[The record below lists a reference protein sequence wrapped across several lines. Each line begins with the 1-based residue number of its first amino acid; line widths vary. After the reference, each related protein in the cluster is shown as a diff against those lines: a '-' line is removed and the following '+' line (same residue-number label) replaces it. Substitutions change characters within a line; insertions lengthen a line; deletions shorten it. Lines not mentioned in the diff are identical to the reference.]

1 MRQHQPAPSCDRAG
15 VGLIEAGEDA
25 QQRRLSAPVRAEN
38 ADPRAR
44 LDVQIRAAQDAAPTE
59 GLGDPAGGELR
70 HGRHLASVAA
80 RRVGGNRATHT
91 ERHQMAPAI
100 HLGPETPEHL
110 VKAIE
115 DGGGTLAPLEEAEAV
130 VWVGQPDELPD
141 LPEGVQWVQLQ
152 SAGIEPWVERVR
164 ATSGVTFTSATGAYA
179 SQVAEHALA
188 LLLAGVRGINRY
200 ARAWSWDPGADDTL
214 EGSTVAVI
222 GAGGI
227 GRELIKLLEPH
238 DVNILAVTRSGR
250 DGTLPV
256 ERIGEIWSQA
266 DHFVVCAPSTEDTKH
281 LIGAPEL
288 WVMKPHTWIV
298 NIARGSLIDTDALVQ
313 ALAGR
318 IIGGAALDVTDP
330 EPLPDGHPLWAS
342 PHALITPHVA
352 NPASAMARDL
362 AKRVEEN
369 VRRYAA
375 GEDLLAPVD
384 VGAGY

>member
-110 VKAIE
+110 VTAIQE
-115 DGGGTLAPLEEAEAV
+115 GGGTLAPLEDAEGV
-130 VWVGQPDELPD
+130 VWIGQPDELPE
-141 LPEGVQWVQLQ
+141 LPEGVKWVQLQ

-164 ATSGVTFTSATGAYA
+164 ATPGVRFTSATGAYA
-179 SQVAEHALA
+179 GQVAEHALA

-200 ARAWSWDPGADDTL
+200 ARAWSWDPGDDRTL

-227 GRELIKLLEPH
+227 GRELMKLLEPH
-238 DVNILAVTRSGR
+238 DVDILAVTRSGR

-256 ERIGEIWSQA
+256 ERIGEIWGQA
-266 DHFVVCAPSTEDTKH
+266 DHFMLCAPATDDTRH

-288 WVMKPHTWIV
+288 WVMKPHTWVINV
-298 NIARGSLIDTDALVQ
+298 ARGSLIDTDALIQ
-313 ALAGR
+313 ALSLR
-318 IIGGAALDVTDP
+318 IIGGAGLDVTDP
-330 EPLPDGHPLWAS
+330 EPLPNGHPLWAS

-352 NPASAMARDL
+352 NLPSAMQRDV
-362 AKRVEEN
+362 AKRVTEN
-369 VRRYAA
+369 VRRFGA
-375 GEDLLAPVD
+375 GEALLAPVS
-384 VGAGY
+384 AQRGY